1 MSSNYSNMIQRITDD
16 DFPNGVCPLM
26 SRMNL
31 ALAPVGG
38 VIAGGRNE
46 VQQTIVFTPA
56 PCIGA
61 LCAIWNEGTRCCAW
75 KLTAQ

>member
-56 PCIGA
+56 PCVGR
-61 LCAIWNEGTRCCAW
+61 LCSIWSDGSNCCGL
-75 KLTAQ
+75 KLST